1 MIETSVTVTD
11 ADMDWCSAGLIV
23 QRNNGNY
30 MQVNLGR
37 QGPAFGA
44 LQRTYGT
51 QAMNTNNGGT
61 TFDYLSSSPVDN
73 SLLTGRLRICSVG
86 NDVALLRN
94 ADGVDGG
101 WTVLSTTIN
110 GDPGVVSRPDFSSSA
125 LNVGVVMNR
134 YSNASP
140 TFGSAF
146 DYVAFATPS
155 VLSDCEVDDLASLGS
170 DDVTPSPT
178 GVPSDHPVSEMFVCI
193 VVLVSYVTRNLLL
206 LFLNTVDCSTYSIS
220 NATSCCNS

>member
-1 MIETSVTVTD
+1 MSVTD
-11 ADMDWCSAGLIV
+11 ADSDWCSAGLIV
-23 QRNNGNY
+23 QANNGNY

-37 QGPAFGA
+37 QGPAFGS

-61 TFDYLSSSPVDN
+61 TFDYLSSSPLDN
-73 SLLTGRLRICSVG
+73 SLLAGRLRICSVG
-86 NDVALLRN
+86 DDVTLLRN
-94 ADGVDGG
+94 IDGVDGG
-101 WTVLSTTIN
+101 WIVLSTTIN

-155 VLSDCEVDDLASLGS
+155 VISDCVVDDLASLGS

-178 GVPSDHPVSEMFVCI
+178 GVPSYYPVSKMFVWIWI
-193 VVLVSYVTRNLLL
+193 VVICYIQLTITFSAYTI
-206 LFLNTVDCSTYSIS
+206 TD
-220 NATSCCNS
+220 